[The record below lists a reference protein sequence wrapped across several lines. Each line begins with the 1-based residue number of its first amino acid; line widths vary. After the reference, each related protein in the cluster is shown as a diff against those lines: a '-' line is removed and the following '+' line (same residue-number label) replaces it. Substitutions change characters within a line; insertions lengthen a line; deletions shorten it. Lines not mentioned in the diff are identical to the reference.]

1 MNIKMKF
8 EYMDE
13 IKIIDEFDCMFI
25 INHVH
30 EFQQHG

>member
-1 MNIKMKF
+1 MF

-13 IKIIDEFDCMFI
+13 IKILDEFDRMFI

-30 EFQQHG
+30 EFQQHGWK